1 MHRPPIKSQ
10 NASLYLSFAVL
21 VDPQL
26 FHPVGISEGVQS
38 VLAGGHARTDHCDH
52 ARPRLRVLSD
62 TLRWTLVV
70 RMLVRIM
77 VTEVI
82 FVFQV
87 SGVITYDECTVNFS
101 DMMNKVPNV
110 QIS

>member
-1 MHRPPIKSQ
+1 MII
-10 NASLYLSFAVL
+10 L
-21 VDPQL
+21 VMMM
-26 FHPVGISEGVQS
+26 VTMMVMM
-38 VLAGGHARTDHCDH
+38 
-52 ARPRLRVLSD
+52 
-62 TLRWTLVV
+62 LV
-70 RMLVRIM
+70 MVRIM

>member
-38 VLAGGHARTDHCDH
+38 VLAGGHAWTDHRDH

-70 RMLVRIM
+70 RML
-77 VTEVI
+77 
-82 FVFQV
+82 
-87 SGVITYDECTVNFS
+87 
-101 DMMNKVPNV
+101 MNIIIIRGIIVGDDTKRPK
-110 QIS
+110 

>member
-1 MHRPPIKSQ
+1 MEMMII
-10 NASLYLSFAVL
+10 L
-21 VDPQL
+21 VMMM
-26 FHPVGISEGVQS
+26 V
-38 VLAGGHARTDHCDH
+38 T
-52 ARPRLRVLSD
+52 
-62 TLRWTLVV
+62 
-70 RMLVRIM
+70 MLVMVRIK